1 LSSYTLVDYENVGPA
16 LRGCL
21 IKDDEQVLVFLGQTN
36 AKVHPHIS
44 RWLGRRAEYITINGR
59 GPNALDFQIAYY
71 VGTLVQSSRDCTIQ
85 IVSGD
90 KGFDPLIGHLRDSG
104 INIKRSTVPA
114 KIQYQQSQSKLA
126 QPVSARDGV
135 EFA

>member
-1 LSSYTLVDYENVGPA
+1 MSCYSLVDYENVGPA

-21 IKDDEQVLVFLGQTN
+21 IQEDAQVLVFLGQTN
-36 AKVHPHIS
+36 AKVHPHVA

-71 VGTLVQSSRDCTIQ
+71 VGTLVQADRSCEVQ

-90 KGFDPLIGHLRDSG
+90 KGFDPLINHLRDSG
-104 INIKRSTVPA
+104 VNISRVTPPKRLASSQLSVTRTISTSRPHA
-114 KIQYQQSQSKLA
+114 AYA
-126 QPVSARDGV
+126 
-135 EFA
+135 